1 MQAFTTTVGCL
12 SLLDAECIITR
23 LTWPDSEFQVEVK
36 EKTSDT
42 PVAIVR
48 TKQERVAAWTA
59 THFWRGMQTL
69 EGFTDPSIRRRG
81 IARVAA
87 SLLIADGHIDTRET
101 LAVFSPQCVSIATA
115 LGCRDVRLFERQG
128 KEWVQNS

>member
-1 MQAFTTTVGCL
+1 MQAVTTTVGRL

-23 LTWPDSEFQVEVK
+23 LTKPNSEFQVEVK
-36 EKTSDT
+36 EKTSTT

-48 TKQERVAAWTA
+48 TDQERVAAWTA
-59 THFWRGMQTL
+59 THYWRGMQTL
-69 EGFTDPSIRRRG
+69 EGFTDPSHRRRG
-81 IARVAA
+81 LARAAA
-87 SLLIADGHIDTRET
+87 SLLIADGHIDPRET

>member
-1 MQAFTTTVGCL
+1 MQAFTTTVGRL
-12 SLLDAECIITR
+12 SMLDAEIIVTR
-23 LTWPDSEFQVEVK
+23 LTRPQSEFQSEVA
-36 EKTSDT
+36 ERASDT

-48 TKQERVAAWTA
+48 TDQERVAAWTA

-69 EGFTDPSIRRRG
+69 EGFTDPECRRRG
-81 IARVAA
+81 LARAAA
-87 SLLIADGHIDTRET
+87 SLLIADGSIDPRET

-128 KEWVQNS
+128 SDWVQNS

>member
-1 MQAFTTTVGCL
+1 MQAFTTTVGQL
-12 SLLDAECIITR
+12 SLIDADCIITR
-23 LTWPDSEFQVEVK
+23 LTRPKSEFQIEVT

-48 TKQERVAAWTA
+48 TDQERLLAWTA

-69 EGFTDPSIRRRG
+69 EGFTDPYYRRRG
-81 IARVAA
+81 LARAAA
-87 SLLIADGHIDTRET
+87 SLLIAEGSIDPRET
-101 LAVFSPQCVSIATA
+101 VAVFSPQCVSIATA
-115 LGCRDVRLFERQG
+115 LGCRDVRLFERRG

>member
-1 MQAFTTTVGCL
+1 MRAFTTTVGQL
-12 SLLDAECIITR
+12 SLIDAECIITR
-23 LTWPDSEFQVEVK
+23 LTKPKSEFQVEVM
-36 EKTSDT
+36 EKTSTT

-48 TKQERVAAWTA
+48 TDQERVAAWTA
-59 THFWRGMQTL
+59 THYWRGMQTL
-69 EGFTDPSIRRRG
+69 EGFTDPSYRCRG
-81 IARVAA
+81 LARAAA
-87 SLLIADGHIDTRET
+87 SLLIADGRIDPRET

>member
-1 MQAFTTTVGCL
+1 MRAFTTTVAQL
-12 SLLDAECIITR
+12 SPLDAECIITR
-23 LTWPDSEFQVEVK
+23 LTRPKSEFQAEVT

-42 PVAIVR
+42 PVAVVV
-48 TKQERVAAWTA
+48 TDQERVLAWTA

-69 EGFTDPSIRRRG
+69 EGFTDPHCRRRG
-81 IARVAA
+81 LARAAA
-87 SLLIADGHIDTRET
+87 SLLIANGSIDPRET
-101 LAVFSPQCVSIATA
+101 VAVFSPQCVSIATA

>member
-1 MQAFTTTVGCL
+1 MQALTTTVGRL

-23 LTWPDSEFQVEVK
+23 LTKPNSEFQVEVK
-36 EKTSDT
+36 EKTSTT

-48 TKQERVAAWTA
+48 TDQERVAAWTA
-59 THFWRGMQTL
+59 THYWRGMQTL
-69 EGFTDPSIRRRG
+69 EGFTDPPHRRRG
-81 IARVAA
+81 LARAAA
-87 SLLIADGHIDTRET
+87 SLLIADGHINPQET

>member
-1 MQAFTTTVGCL
+1 MRAFTTTVRQL

-23 LTWPDSEFQVEVK
+23 LTWPNSEFHDEVK
-36 EKTSDT
+36 EKTSTT

-48 TKQERVAAWTA
+48 NYEERVAAWTA
-59 THFWRGMQTL
+59 THYWRGMQTL
-69 EGFTDPSIRRRG
+69 EGYTSPNCRRRG
-81 IARVAA
+81 LARAAA
-87 SLLIADGHIDTRET
+87 SLLIADGYIDPRET